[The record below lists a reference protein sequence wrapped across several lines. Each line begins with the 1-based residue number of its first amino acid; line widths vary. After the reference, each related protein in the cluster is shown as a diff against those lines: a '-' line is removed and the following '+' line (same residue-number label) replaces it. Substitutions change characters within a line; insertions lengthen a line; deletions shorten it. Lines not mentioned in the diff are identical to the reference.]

1 MQHIQNIYDGQGRMK
16 GHRRAE
22 LTGWLSAKEN
32 TTVNATFHH
41 FLPISYNVRPYVTQQ
56 FVYIA
61 MGG

>member
-1 MQHIQNIYDGQGRMK
+1 MQNIYDGQGRMK

-41 FLPISYNVRPYVTQQ
+41 FLPISYNVRPYAAQH
-56 FVYIA
+56 FVYT
-61 MGG
+61 